1 MKLLQSTVLAAT
13 ITAFAALGAA
23 GPALAD
29 PPWERGYGWEHHRH
43 HHDRDWDGPRVIYAA
58 PPPPRVIYAPPPR
71 VVYAPPPVVYA
82 APPVVYEP
90 ASPSINFVFPL
101 R

>member
-1 MKLLQSTVLAAT
+1 MKSRSTTMLAAA
-13 ITAFAALGAA
+13 IAAFATLAA
-23 GPALAD
+23 GSALAD
-29 PPWERGYGWEHHRH
+29 PWEREHPGWGHHKH
-43 HHDRDWDGPRVIYAA
+43 HRDWDGPRVVYAA
-58 PPPPRVIYAPPPR
+58 PPPPRVVYAPPPR

-82 APPVVYEP
+82 APPVMYEP

>member
-1 MKLLQSTVLAAT
+1 MNFRSTVLAAT
-13 ITAFAALGAA
+13 ITAIAALAAA

-29 PPWERGYGWEHHRH
+29 PPWERGGHEGWRH
-43 HHDRDWDGPRVIYAA
+43 HHRRDWDGPRVVYA
-58 PPPPRVIYAPPPR
+58 PPPRVLYAPPPR

-90 ASPSINFVFPL
+90 ALPSINFVFPL

>member
-1 MKLLQSTVLAAT
+1 MKFHIAALATAFSALAAMT
-13 ITAFAALGAA
+13 AA
-23 GPALAD
+23 GPAKAD
-29 PPWERGYGWEHHRH
+29 PPWERGHHKEWKHHKRH
-43 HHDRDWDGPRVIYAA
+43 DHYWDGPRVVYAA
-58 PPPPRVIYAPPPR
+58 PPRVVYAPPPR

>member
-1 MKLLQSTVLAAT
+1 MKFRSTLLAAT
-13 ITAFAALGAA
+13 LSAVAVLSAA

-29 PPWERGYGWEHHRH
+29 PPWERGYGHGHHKH
-43 HHDRDWDGPRVIYAA
+43 HHDRGWDGPRVVYA
-58 PPPPRVIYAPPPR
+58 PPRVMYAPPPR

-82 APPVVYEP
+82 APPVMYEP

>member
-1 MKLLQSTVLAAT
+1 MNIRK
-13 ITAFAALGAA
+13 TASAVIFSVFALGALA

-29 PPWERGYGWEHHRH
+29 DDRGRGHGRGHGHHHRYYE
-43 HHDRDWDGPRVIYAA
+43 RDVVYA
-58 PPPPRVIYAPPPR
+58 PGYVYGPPRVVYAPPPR

-82 APPVVYEP
+82 APPIMYEQP
-90 ASPSINFVFPL
+90 APSINFIFPL

>member
-1 MKLLQSTVLAAT
+1 MKFRSTVLAAAL
-13 ITAFAALGAA
+13 TAFATLAAA
-23 GPALAD
+23 GPALAGD
-29 PPWERGYGWEHHRH
+29 HWDRGRHDGWGH
-43 HHDRDWDGPRVIYAA
+43 HHKHQRHWDGPRVVYAA

-82 APPVVYEP
+82 APPVMYEP
-90 ASPSINFVFPL
+90 AAPSINFVFPL

>member
-1 MKLLQSTVLAAT
+1 MKYRTPVLAMIVSTV
-13 ITAFAALGAA
+13 AALGFA
-23 GPALAD
+23 GTALAGD
-29 PPWERGYGWEHHRH
+29 HWDNGRHGGWGHHHRH
-43 HHDRDWDGPRVIYAA
+43 HGGGWEGPRVMYA
-58 PPPPRVIYAPPPR
+58 PPPVIYAPPPR

>member
-1 MKLLQSTVLAAT
+1 MHLRKIASAVMLSL
-13 ITAFAALGAA
+13 IALGSVSA
-23 GPALAD
+23 PALAD
-29 PPWERGYGWEHHRH
+29 DWGRGHGHGHGHGHWR
-43 HHDRDWDGPRVIYAA
+43 DGPNVQYAPGYVYA
-58 PPPPRVIYAPPPR
+58 PPRVVYAPPPR

>member
-1 MKLLQSTVLAAT
+1 MNIRLFVQAVTFSAV
-13 ITAFAALGAA
+13 ALVAVAGAA
-23 GPALAD
+23 MAD
-29 PPWERGYGWEHHRH
+29 DDWGHGRHNGWHHGRGHG
-43 HHDRDWDGPRVIYAA
+43 RDWDGPRVVYA
-58 PPPPRVIYAPPPR
+58 PPPRVIYAPPPR

-90 ASPSINFVFPL
+90 AVPSINFVFPL

>member
-1 MKLLQSTVLAAT
+1 MTLRTKLLAAT
-13 ITAFAALGAA
+13 LSALAATAMAGAALAHDHWDNGRH
-23 GPALAD
+23 G
-29 PPWERGYGWEHHRH
+29 GWKHRH
-43 HHDRDWDGPRVIYAA
+43 RHDWDGPRVVYSPA
-58 PPPPRVIYAPPPR
+58 PPPRVIYAPPPR

-90 ASPSINFVFPL
+90 APSINFVFPL

>member
-1 MKLLQSTVLAAT
+1 MKYRSTVLA
-13 ITAFAALGAA
+13 TAIVALASVAFVGS
-23 GPALAD
+23 ALAD
-29 PPWERGYGWEHHRH
+29 PPWERGYGNGHHRH
-43 HHDRDWDGPRVIYAA
+43 HHDWDGPRVVYAA